1 VTTSASGVT
10 AQPAET
16 SRLQLAALLQHTY
29 HWTSAAA
36 AVTPQVARQLA
47 PALTVAVELYQA
59 RQYEAGRSQLSGV
72 VSMVHQARQAY
83 RALPPL

>member
-1 VTTSASGVT
+1 VTTPASGVT
-10 AQPAET
+10 AQAAET
-16 SRLQLAALLQHTY
+16 SRHQLAALLQHTY
-29 HWTSAAA
+29 HWTNAAA

-47 PALTVAVELYQA
+47 PALTVAVELYDA
-59 RQYEAGRSQLSGV
+59 RQYEASRSQLSGV